1 VERLFMGIVNK
12 KLEGMFDKKNSILDD
27 MNKKA
32 V

>member
-12 KLEGMFDKKNSILDD
+12 KLEDMLDKKDSTLDD